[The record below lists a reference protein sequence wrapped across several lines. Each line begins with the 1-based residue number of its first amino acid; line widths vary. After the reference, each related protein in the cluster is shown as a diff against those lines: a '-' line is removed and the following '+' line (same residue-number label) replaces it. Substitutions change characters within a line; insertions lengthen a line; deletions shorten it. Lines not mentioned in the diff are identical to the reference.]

1 MIFHIL
7 YSPSVFPSSHINV
20 HIYIYSHA
28 INITIT
34 LKHSI
39 WLVVLTI
46 LKNIS
51 DYPIYIYI
59 HILWKIKNVWNH
71 QPAIYSIYYIHSQKR
86 LRSLPP
92 RDLSMVWRQKCL
104 GLRPAREIAPK
115 KWWMKLH
122 FMWFTGDLTNQ
133 NGSLLVEV
141 PSLKNNMPTKIVR
154 WFTQPIQIS
163 NRGSDGTCA
172 FQTLAIAAEPHFP
185 VL

>member
-1 MIFHIL
+1 
-7 YSPSVFPSSHINV
+7 
-20 HIYIYSHA
+20 
-28 INITIT
+28 
-34 LKHSI
+34 
-39 WLVVLTI
+39 VVLTI

-51 DYPIYIYI
+51 DYPIYIYPYI
-59 HILWKIKNVWNH
+59 MENKKCLKPPTSHIFHILHPFPKTLTVVTTARPLH
-71 QPAIYSIYYIHSQKR
+71 GVEAEMSRTATCQ
-86 LRSLPP
+86 
-92 RDLSMVWRQKCL
+92 RDR
-104 GLRPAREIAPK
+104 PK
-115 KWWMKLH
+115 KMMDEASFHVIYWWFNQPKW
-122 FMWFTGDLTNQ
+122 WFTGDLTNQ